1 MHYIYT
7 IYTNILLNI
16 YILYTLLVNPSHSDE
31 SWEGRNTC
39 QWIYIYIY
47 YMLYLFPRA
56 TVMSPGKDETR
67 VGGYIYIYIYIYQ
80 KK

>member
-7 IYTNILLNI
+7 IYTNILLTI

-47 YMLYLFPRA
+47 
-56 TVMSPGKDETR
+56 
-67 VGGYIYIYIYIYQ
+67 IYI
-80 KK
+80 KKSSGPSMKP

>member
-47 YMLYLFPRA
+47 
-56 TVMSPGKDETR
+56 
-67 VGGYIYIYIYIYQ
+67 IYIS
-80 KK
+80 KKVVGLV